1 MASRASSRVAVP
13 NVPRTDACRCGCT
26 TATLVPPPSR
36 RSPPIVMG
44 RSIGASAVSAASRAS
59 SRARSALPGAYPRTG
74 SFTGVGTLVTAS
86 MKGNPP

>member
-1 MASRASSRVAVP
+1 MPVRLHDGDLGPAAE
-13 NVPRTDACRCGCT
+13 
-26 TATLVPPPSR
+26 PPLA
-36 RSPPIVMG
+36 PIVMG